1 MRLAGMWVNSNAW
14 PSQAGPSVNRGLKGP
29 ATISNAHAI
38 VSSWSCL
45 MSDCV
50 SPGPAHCPQLMLES
64 RPRLGIGYTGTHHET
79 TPVRIHARGEGL
91 DHGVGHFRPLSIT
104 RQRHWLAYHFIAMRH
119 EGLCQVF

>member
-1 MRLAGMWVNSNAW
+1 
-14 PSQAGPSVNRGLKGP
+14 AGPSVQRGLKGP

-50 SPGPAHCPQLMLES
+50 SPEPAHCPQLMLAC

-79 TPVRIHARGEGL
+79 TPVRIHARGENGSAISTSTSCMSRR
-91 DHGVGHFRPLSIT
+91 HFFGGKPL
-104 RQRHWLAYHFIAMRH
+104 RVR
-119 EGLCQVF
+119 